1 MIEAAIPA
9 AAGLQLSWTGIG
21 AICAVIVAAAGGW
34 GRYMKLV
41 VENTVNNALKTAL
54 VPYVDRGVCDAR
66 HKGIEG
72 DLGHVARRVERLEE
86 RKIGGAG

>member
-1 MIEAAIPA
+1 MIEAAVP
-9 AAGLQLSWTGIG
+9 AGLQLSWTGIG

-54 VPYVDRGVCDAR
+54 APYVAQVVCGER
-66 HKGIEG
+66 HRAIEG
-72 DLGHVARRVERLEE
+72 DVGHLAHRVERLEE